1 MEAAP
6 TADVDPATA
15 AAMQRDMRRVDTR
28 LARRGRP
35 EPGTPVDHV
44 HVGTRERRR
53 RRRAERA
60 ARAAGARR
68 LLCFCLGAALNRL
81 GSTSQARQPSGGTWT
96 RPLRQTRADSATAP
110 AACFYTKAGPATTA
124 VSCSVRAFGMR
135 MQS

>member
-28 LARRGRP
+28 LVRRGHP

-53 RRRAERA
+53 RCRAERA
-60 ARAAGARR
+60 ARAAGAHRAASLPLQCCPDGPRCFSTEHRPGNFQAARELGHCGRR
-68 LLCFCLGAALNRL
+68 VSALNSR
-81 GSTSQARQPSGGTWT
+81 SR
-96 RPLRQTRADSATAP
+96 
-110 AACFYTKAGPATTA
+110 
-124 VSCSVRAFGMR
+124 
-135 MQS
+135 